1 MGYVLDP
8 RRSTKREVRRVAAER
23 LTDAIERL
31 DAVIDGEQGIDV
43 ETTIHEVRKRCKE
56 SRGLARLVRGALGDE
71 FRPFDQLVR
80 GAANQLSATRD
91 AHAVLATFD
100 RLIDAHPTDVDELFR
115 SVRDRQAEMSREAT
129 AAIEDGDDR
138 ILVARDLLVTARD
151 CSDEWTVRNGFARL
165 GDGLEAT
172 YGLGRRWHRTLER
185 RATNERIHEWRK
197 AVKYLWY
204 QTRLLTD
211 AAPSVMEP
219 LVDRLDALAEALGD
233 DHDLAVLVG
242 LLDAEPERFGP
253 SEAVAQARQIATAQ
267 QAALRVGALR
277 AGSTIYVES
286 ASAFERRVERYWR
299 CAAAEGPERPVGGI
313 ATLAAIAAEETVGE
327 AATGTATIERERKF
341 LVDAVPGDLD
351 LSDRV
356 EIRQGYLIADDSA
369 SVRVRDAAEKGC
381 TLTVKAGQG
390 AERTEL
396 EFAIDREHF
405 DAAWQHTQ
413 GRRIVKTRHRIP
425 FGIHLIELDVFA
437 DELEGLVFA
446 EVEFDSADALA
457 AFEPPPWFGQEVTD
471 DGRYTNASLALRGRP
486 AQ

>member
-8 RRSTKREVRRVAAER
+8 GRSTKREVRRVAAER
-23 LTDAIERL
+23 LCDAIERL
-31 DAVIDGEQGIDV
+31 DAVLDGQPGVDV

-100 RLIDAHPTDVDELFR
+100 RLIDAHPADVDGLLR
-115 SVRDRQAEMSREAT
+115 SVRDRQAEMSAAAT

-151 CSDEWTVRNGFARL
+151 CSDEWTLRNGFAPL

-172 YGLGRRWHRTLER
+172 YDLGRRWHRALER
-185 RATNERIHEWRK
+185 SATNERIHEWRK

-219 LVDRLDALAEALGD
+219 LVEQLDGLADALGD

-242 LLDAEPERFGP
+242 LLDAEPRQFG
-253 SEAVAQARQIATAQ
+253 ADDVVAHARRIATAQ
-267 QAALRVGALR
+267 QDELRVGALR

-286 ASAFERRVERYWR
+286 ASAFRHRIGRYWQR
-299 CAAAEGPERPVGGI
+299 TVDEGPERPVGGI
-313 ATLAAIAAEETVGE
+313 ATLAAIASEEAESDNSST
-327 AATGTATIERERKF
+327 TPTIERERKF
-341 LVDAVPGDLD
+341 LVDTVPGDLD

-369 SVRVRDAAEKGC
+369 SVRVRDAAAKGC

-396 EFAIDREHF
+396 EFAIGREHF
-405 DAAWQHTQ
+405 DAAWPHTE
-413 GRRIVKTRHRIP
+413 GRRVMKTRHRIRY
-425 FGIHLIELDVFA
+425 GAHCIELDVFA
-437 DELEGLVFA
+437 DGLDGLVFA
-446 EVEFDSADALA
+446 EVEFDSAGALA

-486 AQ
+486 DQ